1 MFYLTFFI
9 VFLPIFDK
17 GLAKGFYFL
26 IDFTKLF
33 DYLFGLFKEVG
44 FLADEIDYDSN

>member
-1 MFYLTFFI
+1 LAS
-9 VFLPIFDK
+9 FDE

-26 IDFTKLF
+26 FDFTKLF
-33 DYLFGLFKEVG
+33 DYLFGLFKLVG